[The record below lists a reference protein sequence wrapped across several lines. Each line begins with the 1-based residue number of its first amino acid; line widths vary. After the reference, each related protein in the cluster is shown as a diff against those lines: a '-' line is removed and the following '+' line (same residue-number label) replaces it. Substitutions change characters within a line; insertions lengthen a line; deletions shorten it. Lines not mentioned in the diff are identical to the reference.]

1 MRYLAKR
8 VERICD
14 ELYRL
19 RIVQR
24 IPLTDLICKKGTYIR
39 PKQQMPATP
48 AVDVV

>member
-19 RIVQR
+19 RLVQR
-24 IPLTDLICKKGTYIR
+24 MEWPERGR
-39 PKQQMPATP
+39 VPAHRL
-48 AVDVV
+48 

>member
-24 IPLTDLICKKGTYIR
+24 IPLTDLICKYPPR
-39 PKQQMPATP
+39 SSRCRCA